1 MMNYICLKNSRSI
14 PIEQIPI
21 LNYDEFFNT
30 FDLLKN
36 NVNHCV
42 NYFAVKEGDYIR
54 LWAMIANDDEHCI
67 YVFTCNVAHGAKLK
81 SLTLRYPGMH
91 VYEREITE
99 VFDLNFIDSK
109 WDKPLRFP
117 YNRKQNDLTIDKYPF
132 YSIDSHELHEVG
144 VGPIHAGIIEPGH
157 FRFICNGEKVLHL
170 EIQLGYQHRG
180 VESLMIQNQDIVY
193 QTKLAESIAG
203 DTVVG
208 NTLAY
213 AYLIE
218 SLDDK
223 IMPESVEIE
232 RAIALE
238 LERIAIHTG
247 DLSALCTDVAYQ
259 FGTVVFQDLRTIIIN
274 TFLAWCGNRFARKL
288 ISPMKNKFPLTPELK
303 NKILSNLSEYESRFH
318 EITQLMFDK
327 PSVLARFENVGIVTP
342 QQAND
347 MMFVGMAARTCG
359 IKRDVRQSHPI
370 GYFQHKP
377 IDLVVL
383 KSGDVMARAKIRHL
397 EIVTSLQYIKELL
410 RLHLASERKV
420 EASYMLMPNAL
431 SVSLVEGWRGEL
443 CHVAITDAK
452 GNLSH
457 YKIKDPSLHNWF
469 ALALAVRNNDISD
482 FPICNKSF
490 DLSYCGFDL

>member
-1 MMNYICLKNSRSI
+1 MNYISIKNSQSI
-14 PIEQIPI
+14 PVEQVPV
-21 LNYDEFFNT
+21 LKYDDFFSV
-30 FDLLKN
+30 FDLLHDDS
-36 NVNHCV
+36 NHCV
-42 NYFAVKEGDYIR
+42 NYFAVNEGNDIR
-54 LWAMIANDDEHCI
+54 LWAMIANDVEHSI
-67 YVFTCNVAHGAKLK
+67 YVFSCKVAKGATLK
-81 SLTLRYPGMH
+81 SLTVDFPGMH
-91 VYEREITE
+91 AYEREIAE
-99 VFDLNFIDSK
+99 VFDLHFIDSN
-109 WDKPLRFP
+109 WNKPLRFP
-117 YNRKQNDLTIDKYPF
+117 FNRKNSDITIDKYPF

-180 VESLMIQNQDIVY
+180 VESLMVQNQDVVY

-203 DTVVG
+203 DTLVG

-218 SLDDK
+218 SLSGK
-223 IMPESVEIE
+223 TMPESVEIE

-288 ISPMKNKFPLTPELK
+288 IFPMKNKYPLTPELK
-303 NKILSNLSEYESRFH
+303 EKIAKNLAEYESRFH
-318 EITQLMFDK
+318 EMAQLMFDI
-327 PSVLARFENVGIVTP
+327 PSILARFENVGVVTP
-342 QQAND
+342 QQARD

-359 IKRDVRQSHPI
+359 IERDVRKSHPI
-370 GYFQHKP
+370 GYFKTKSIAP
-377 IDLVVL
+377 IVL
-383 KSGDVMARAKIRHL
+383 KNGDVMARAKLRHL
-397 EIVTSLQYIKELL
+397 EIVASLQHIKELL
-410 RLHLASERKV
+410 QLHPSSQKITDANV
-420 EASYMLMPNAL
+420 QLMPNTL
-431 SVSLVEGWRGEL
+431 SLSLIEGWRGEL
-443 CHVAITDAK
+443 CHVAITDAQGK
-452 GNLSH
+452 LLH